1 MQLKPPSCQPACPHC
16 TTLMHVA
23 CALNLNRGGFQLKAS
38 QPWVF
43 IGRTV
48 QPHNVQSKPI
58 SCQSNSEQHLEK
70 NKRSETQQAP
80 DNLVSKSFCKPP
92 APFWK
97 QSDTTVHQ
105 FSQKGDKGSLNIDQT
120 KTTQLTDRF
129 SALKRT
135 ILNLQADSRL

>member
-1 MQLKPPSCQPACPHC
+1 MQLKPPSCQPARPHC

-70 NKRSETQQAP
+70 NKRLEIQQAP
-80 DNLVSKSFCKPP
+80 DNLVSKSFCKLP
-92 APFWK
+92 APFESSQTQ
-97 QSDTTVHQ
+97 QSINSPNKAIKAALTLIR
-105 FSQKGDKGSLNIDQT
+105 QKSHNL
-120 KTTQLTDRF
+120 LTDSQLQKERF
-129 SALKRT
+129 
-135 ILNLQADSRL
+135 